1 MAITRNIIGLT
12 GNIATG
18 KSVVRRMLVNHGAL
32 GLDADIIAHRT
43 LYPGGKAFQ
52 PVIDVFGKNILTP
65 SGEID
70 RKKLGQIVFQ
80 DPEQLAILES
90 LTHPAVT
97 EAIRERIERSDL
109 PLIVIEVIKLF
120 ESPLID
126 LCNTVWVSQASP
138 MFQLERLLQTRN
150 MTKETAHQRIAA
162 QPPQSEKRKRADVVI
177 NTEGPF
183 QQTWQQVR
191 QALNDTIQSNIT
203 SVEPYINISLKNDTL
218 ASPAGIVPEK
228 TLEAFWKSKTDE
240 ERNKLYETLAFKQV
254 QALFK
259 TDEIQALLTT
269 GDWNFTTTLEKVI
282 AKEGK
287 SLEIGALSE
296 AWQIT
301 ALKHQ
306 DEFLILPDT
315 LLEILPEDIH
325 PIKYGFEQ
333 RKASEMGFPA
343 WQQAMER
350 QTTKKDRPMWIK
362 PIAQPLGFG

>member
-1 MAITRNIIGLT
+1 MAMTRNIIGLT

-109 PLIVIEVIKLF
+109 PLIVIEAIKLF

-150 MTKETAHQRIAA
+150 MTEETARQRIAA

-218 ASPAGIVPEK
+218 VSPAGVMPDK
-228 TLEAFWKSKTDE
+228 DVGSF
-240 ERNKLYETLAFKQV
+240 LAV
-254 QALFK
+254 
-259 TDEIQALLTT
+259 
-269 GDWNFTTTLEKVI
+269 
-282 AKEGK
+282 
-287 SLEIGALSE
+287 
-296 AWQIT
+296 
-301 ALKHQ
+301 
-306 DEFLILPDT
+306 
-315 LLEILPEDIH
+315 
-325 PIKYGFEQ
+325 KY
-333 RKASEMGFPA
+333 
-343 WQQAMER
+343 
-350 QTTKKDRPMWIK
+350 RP
-362 PIAQPLGFG
+362 